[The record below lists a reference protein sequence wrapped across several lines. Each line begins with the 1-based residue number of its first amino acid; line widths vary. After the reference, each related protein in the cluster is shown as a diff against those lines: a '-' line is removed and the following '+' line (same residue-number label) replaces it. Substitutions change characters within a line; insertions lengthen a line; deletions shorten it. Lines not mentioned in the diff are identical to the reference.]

1 MQITDIVLIKE
12 LLKIAM
18 WLIFCG
24 YIIGNRR
31 FVRPLIFFLMFVTGL
46 NLIVAELHDL
56 LATAQSGHR
65 FVRSWAW
72 VFYNIIVI
80 MTYVAVVEG
89 KKDNIRFFENK
100 IKDDDEENKKLPEV

>member
-31 FVRPLIFFLMFVTGL
+31 FVRPLIFFLMLATGL
-46 NLIVAELHDL
+46 NLIIAELHDL
-56 LATAQSGHR
+56 MTAIETGHR
-65 FVRSWAW
+65 FMRSWAW
-72 VFYNIIVI
+72 VFFNFMII
-80 MTYVAVVEG
+80 MTYIAVVEG
-89 KKDNIRFFENK
+89 KKDNIKFFDK
-100 IKDDDEENKKLPEV
+100 IFKDEENKDLPKV